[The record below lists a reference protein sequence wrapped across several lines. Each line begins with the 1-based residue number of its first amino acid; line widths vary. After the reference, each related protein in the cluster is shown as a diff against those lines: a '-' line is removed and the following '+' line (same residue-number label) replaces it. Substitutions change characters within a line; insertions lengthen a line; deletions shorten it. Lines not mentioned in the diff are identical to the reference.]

1 MGEVERSRDFVEA
14 LSRGIDVLRAFGP
27 TSMAMTV
34 SEVAARTGLA
44 RPTARRLLIT
54 LEELGYARSTDGVYS
69 LTARTLE
76 LGASYISAL
85 GMWDAARPHMEEL
98 VAVTRESSSM
108 AQLDG
113 SDIVYVARVAVPK
126 IIALAVTI
134 GTRFPAV
141 ATSMGRVLLADL
153 DPDEL
158 DRVLALGSE
167 SGVVPRVDP
176 ARADLDRILT
186 EVRQQGFAVS
196 DEQLSVGIRSVAA
209 PVRDASGVVVAALN
223 VTVHAAET
231 SMDTLL
237 GQYLPRLLDASEA
250 ITEEWS
256 YVQQLPV
263 VRPGAAQ
270 RPNTSTQ
277 R

>member
-1 MGEVERSRDFVEA
+1 MDEVERSRDFVEA

-85 GMWDAARPHMEEL
+85 GMWDVARPHMEDL
-98 VAVTRESSSM
+98 VAATGESSSM
-108 AQLDG
+108 SQLDG

-126 IIALAVTI
+126 IIALVVTI

-153 DPDEL
+153 DDDDL
-158 DRVLALGSE
+158 DRVLALESA
-167 SGVVPRVDP
+167 SGVVPRVAPDRTELADVL
-176 ARADLDRILT
+176 AR
-186 EVRQQGFAVS
+186 VREQGYAVS

-209 PVRDASGVVVAALN
+209 PVRDESGAVVAALN

-237 GQYLPRLLDASEA
+237 GEYLPLLLTASSS

-256 YVQQLPV
+256 YVERLPV
-263 VRPGAAQ
+263 VQRGAAQ
-270 RPNTSTQ
+270 RSHTLPQ

>member
-176 ARADLDRILT
+176 ARADLDRMLT

>member
-1 MGEVERSRDFVEA
+1 MVEVERSRDFVEA

-85 GMWDAARPHMEEL
+85 GMWDVARPHMEDL
-98 VAVTRESSSM
+98 VAATGESSSM
-108 AQLDG
+108 SQLDG

-126 IIALAVTI
+126 IIALVVTI

-153 DPDEL
+153 DDDDL
-158 DRVLALGSE
+158 DRVLALESA
-167 SGVVPRVDP
+167 SGVVPRVAP
-176 ARADLDRILT
+176 DRTELAEVLT
-186 EVRQQGFAVS
+186 RVREQGYAVS

-209 PVRDASGVVVAALN
+209 PVRDESGAVVAALN

-237 GQYLPRLLDASEA
+237 GEYLPLLLTASLS

-256 YVQQLPV
+256 YVQRLPV
-263 VRPGAAQ
+263 VRRGAAQ
-270 RPNTSTQ
+270 RSHTLPQ

>member
-85 GMWDAARPHMEEL
+85 GMWDVARPHMEEL
-98 VAVTRESSSM
+98 VAVTHESSSM

-176 ARADLDRILT
+176 SRADLDQVLA

-209 PVRDASGVVVAALN
+209 PVRDASGAVVAALN

-237 GQYLPRLLDASEA
+237 GQYLPRLLATSAA

>member
-1 MGEVERSRDFVEA
+1 MDEVERSRDFVEA

-176 ARADLDRILT
+176 ARADLDRMLT

>member
-85 GMWDAARPHMEEL
+85 GMWDVARPHMEEL

-176 ARADLDRILT
+176 ARADLDQDVDRGAPT
-186 EVRQQGFAVS
+186 GFRGVRRAV
-196 DEQLSVGIRSVAA
+196 VGGY
-209 PVRDASGVVVAALN
+209 P
-223 VTVHAAET
+223 
-231 SMDTLL
+231 L
-237 GQYLPRLLDASEA
+237 GGG
-250 ITEEWS
+250 
-256 YVQQLPV
+256 
-263 VRPGAAQ
+263 PGA
-270 RPNTSTQ
+270 
-277 R
+277 

>member
-54 LEELGYARSTDGVYS
+54 LEELVYARSTDGVYS

-176 ARADLDRILT
+176 ARADLDRMLT

>member
-85 GMWDAARPHMEEL
+85 GMWDVARPHMEEL
-98 VAVTRESSSM
+98 VAVTHESSSM

-126 IIALAVTI
+126 IIALVVTI

-176 ARADLDRILT
+176 DRADLDQVLA

-209 PVRDASGVVVAALN
+209 PVRDASGAVVAALN

-237 GQYLPRLLDASEA
+237 GQYLPRLLATSAA

>member
-14 LSRGIDVLRAFGP
+14 LSRGIDVLCAFGP

-54 LEELGYARSTDGVYS
+54 LEELGYARSADGVYS

-85 GMWDAARPHMEEL
+85 GMWDVARPHMEEL
-98 VAVTRESSSM
+98 VAATRESSSM

-126 IIALAVTI
+126 IIALVVTI

-153 DPDEL
+153 DSDEL

-176 ARADLDRILT
+176 ARADLDQVLA

-209 PVRDASGVVVAALN
+209 PVRDASGAVVAALN

-237 GQYLPRLLDASEA
+237 GQYLPRLMAASAA

>member
-85 GMWDAARPHMEEL
+85 GMWDVARPHMEEL

-108 AQLDG
+108 AQLNG

-176 ARADLDRILT
+176 ARADLDPMLT

-237 GQYLPRLLDASEA
+237 GQYLPRLLAASEA

>member
-176 ARADLDRILT
+176 ARADLDRMLT

-270 RPNTSTQ
+270 RPTTSTQ